1 MKDYDNFFLPV
12 TDLNKAKKFYHHVLG
27 LPIKFDFAEKGMIA
41 FQVGNQEP
49 ALIVK
54 DVDKFST
61 AAHSIWFVVDDVKK
75 VYGELGKE
83 GVEFLSEPFLI
94 QTGLAVELKDP
105 FGNRLGLTDYSNP
118 KDTMVQD
125 TKFTAPCGLFCHD
138 CIPSNTSLFTAVA
151 QLETLLT
158 NLHFDDYARVKEDTN
173 DVFKEYPT
181 FIRVL
186 REIKTLQCRAP
197 CQEGG
202 GNPSCAIKRC
212 VQNKNFN
219 GCWNCPDFMCCGLLT
234 PLKKVHGGT
243 IDHNLTIIGC
253 FGHDKWGDKRGKHYP
268 WS

>member
-1 MKDYDNFFLPV
+1 
-12 TDLNKAKKFYHHVLG
+12 
-27 LPIKFDFAEKGMIA
+27 
-41 FQVGNQEP
+41 
-49 ALIVK
+49 
-54 DVDKFST
+54 
-61 AAHSIWFVVDDVKK
+61 
-75 VYGELGKE
+75 
-83 GVEFLSEPFLI
+83 
-94 QTGLAVELKDP
+94 
-105 FGNRLGLTDYSNP
+105 
-118 KDTMVQD
+118 MVQD

-202 GNPSCAIKRC
+202 GSPSCAIKRC

>member
-1 MKDYDNFFLPV
+1 MKDYDNFFLPA

-54 DVDKFST
+54 DIDKFS
-61 AAHSIWFVVDDVKK
+61 AATHSIWFVVDDVKK
-75 VYGELGKE
+75 VYRELKE
-83 GVEFLSEPFLI
+83 GGVEFLSEPFPI
-94 QTGLAVELKDP
+94 QTGMAVELKDP
-105 FGNRLGLTDYSNP
+105 FGNILGLTDYSNP
-118 KDTMVQD
+118 KDKMGQD
-125 TKFTAPCGLFCHD
+125 TKFTAPCGLFCQD
-138 CIPSNTSLFTAVA
+138 CIPSNTSLFAAVA

-173 DVFKEYPT
+173 DVLKEYPT

-186 REIKTLQCRAP
+186 REIKMLQCRGP

-219 GCWNCPDFMCCGLLT
+219 GCWNCHDFTCCGLLT

-243 IDHNLTIIGC
+243 IDHNLTIIGR
-253 FGHDKWGDKRGKHYP
+253 FGHDKWSNKRGKHYP